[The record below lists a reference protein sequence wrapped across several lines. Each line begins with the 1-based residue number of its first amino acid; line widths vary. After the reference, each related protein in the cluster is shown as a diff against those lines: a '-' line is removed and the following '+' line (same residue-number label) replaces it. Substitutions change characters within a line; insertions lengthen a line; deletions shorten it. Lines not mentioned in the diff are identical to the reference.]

1 MSKPV
6 TGPLTSIGLM
16 SGTSLDGIDI
26 ALLQTD
32 GAKMVHRGQSR
43 TYAYTDVQRNLLRET
58 LRAAT
63 SMSNRND
70 RNGILGEAEEK
81 LTDWHAEAVHKFLK
95 ETYLSNSKVDIIGF
109 HGQTIL
115 HRPEHQLTVQ
125 LGSGQALANAT
136 GIKVAF
142 DMRAA
147 DVAAGGQGAPLVP
160 VYHQAL
166 AANLPHKPV
175 AFVNIGGVANVTF
188 VSDDALIAFDT
199 GPGNALIDD
208 WVMRHHG
215 TAFDHGGA
223 LALSGKVNASAM
235 AQFLG
240 DTYFE
245 LPGPKSLDR
254 DTFASIN
261 LDNLSPADGAATLV
275 AVTTHSI
282 AESRRHFPHAPEQWI
297 ICGGGRKNAAI
308 MQALRAILTNVET
321 AEFFGLNGDSM
332 EAEAWAYLA
341 ARVFYN
347 APLTYPGTTGVKSPL
362 TGGVIVE
369 PEI

>member
-32 GAKMVHRGQSR
+32 GAKIVHRGQSR

-95 ETYLSNSKVDIIGF
+95 ETSLSNSKVDIIGF

-188 VSDDALIAFDT
+188 VNDDALIAFDT

-208 WVMRHHG
+208 WVMKHHG

-245 LPGPKSLDR
+245 LPGPKSLTATR
-254 DTFASIN
+254 SHQSISTICH
-261 LDNLSPADGAATLV
+261 LPMALQHSSPSQLTPLPNHVAIFRTPQSNGSSAAVVARTLP
-275 AVTTHSI
+275 SCK
-282 AESRRHFPHAPEQWI
+282 P
-297 ICGGGRKNAAI
+297 C
-308 MQALRAILTNVET
+308 
-321 AEFFGLNGDSM
+321 
-332 EAEAWAYLA
+332 
-341 ARVFYN
+341 ARS
-347 APLTYPGTTGVKSPL
+347 SPMSKQRNSS
-362 TGGVIVE
+362 V
-369 PEI
+369 